1 MAMGL
6 KEIVAAA
13 KGRLSGRSFT
23 RDVASTFSIQSLALC
38 VGIANAIILA
48 RCLGPQNKGI
58 VAMALLVPNM
68 LVLFLSTGMNLA
80 CVYYVGSE
88 KMDVATVSA
97 HCVAYSL
104 VVSVFCAVG
113 VVPVAATGVLARLLP
128 GLSPHLL
135 LLSSL
140 AIPLGLL
147 HILFSGILQGLRH
160 IPTLNAITFVQ
171 SVLLLSFDFVLLVW
185 FQAGAAGAILAHL
198 GSIIFA
204 LVMLG
209 VCLFREGAVFVP
221 RWSGSVLRPM
231 VTYGLRGHIGN
242 LLHFFNYRLDMF
254 VVNYYLTPGDVGIY
268 TISVRL
274 AELLWMFPRSAAFV
288 IFPKAAATNPQ
299 TMNTFTPRVFRLA
312 VILSILCAAGL
323 IVVGRPLISLFFS
336 RAFVDA
342 YLPMVALLPG
352 TALLGSTK
360 ILTSDIAGRGYPQFN
375 SISAGCAL
383 VLTVV
388 LDFWFIPRYGV
399 LGASVASSIAY
410 GAVAA
415 LSMCFYAKIS
425 RRAGQTLAVTVPVA
439 G

>member
-1 MAMGL
+1 VRLTKIIAMARS
-6 KEIVAAA
+6 
-13 KGRLSGRSFT
+13 RLSGRSFT

-38 VGIANAIILA
+38 IGIANAIILA

-68 LVLFLSTGMNLA
+68 LILFLSAGMNLA

-88 KMDVATVSA
+88 KMDVATVSS

-104 VVSVFCAVG
+104 AVSVFCVVG
-113 VVPVAATGVLARLLP
+113 VIPMVATGVLNRLLP
-128 GLSPHLL
+128 GLPPGLL

-140 AIPLGLL
+140 VIPLGLL

-160 IPTLNAITFVQ
+160 IPTLNVITFVQ
-171 SVLLLSFDFVLLVW
+171 SVLLVSFDFVLLVW
-185 FQAGAAGAILAHL
+185 FRAGAAGAILAHL
-198 GSIIFA
+198 ASITLA
-204 LVMLG
+204 VCVLG
-209 VCLFREGAVFVP
+209 VCLFRQGAVFVP
-221 RWSGSVLRPM
+221 RWKGSVLRPM
-231 VTYGLRGHIGN
+231 VAYGLRGHIGN

-288 IFPKAAATNPQ
+288 IFPKAAATNPEA
-299 TMNTFTPRVFRLA
+299 MNTFTPKVFRL
-312 VILSILCAAGL
+312 VIGLSILCAAGL
-323 IVVGRPLISLFFS
+323 VVVGRPLISLFFS

-360 ILTSDIAGRGYPQFN
+360 ILTSDIAGRGYPQFH

-383 VLTVV
+383 VLTIV
-388 LDFWFIPRYGV
+388 LDFWFIPRHGV

-415 LSMCFYAKIS
+415 LSVCFYAKIS
-425 RRAGQTLAVTVPVA
+425 RKAGRAVVQAAPIGA

>member
-1 MAMGL
+1 MGL
-6 KEIVAAA
+6 TKMVASA
-13 KGRLSGRSFT
+13 KARLSGRSFT

-88 KMDVATVSA
+88 KLDVAAASA
-97 HCVAYSL
+97 HCVAYTL
-104 VVSVFCAVG
+104 AVSVFCAAG
-113 VVPVAATGVLARLLP
+113 MIPIIAAGWLGRLVP
-128 GLSPHLL
+128 GLPVHLL

-140 AIPLGLL
+140 AVPLGLL
-147 HILFSGILQGLRH
+147 HILFSGILQGLRR
-160 IPTLNAITFVQ
+160 IPTLNAVTFVQ
-171 SVLLLSFDFVLLVW
+171 SVLLLSFDLALLVW
-185 FQAGAAGAILAHL
+185 LKAGAAGAILANL
-198 GSIIFA
+198 GSIAIA
-204 LVMLG
+204 LVALG
-209 VCLFREGAVFVP
+209 MCLGREGAVFTP

-231 VTYGLRGHIGN
+231 ITYGLRGHIGN

-288 IFPKAAATNPQ
+288 IFPKAAATTPEA
-299 TMNTFTPRVFRLA
+299 MNIFTPKVFRL
-312 VILSILCAAGL
+312 VTGLSILCAAGL
-323 IVVGRPLISLFFS
+323 IVGGRPLIHLFFS
-336 RAFVDA
+336 RAFLGA

-360 ILTSDIAGRGYPQFN
+360 ILTSDIAGRGFPQFN

-383 VLTVV
+383 VLTVA
-388 LDFWFIPRYGV
+388 LDFWCIPRLGV
-399 LGASVASSIAY
+399 IGASIASSVAY
-410 GAVAA
+410 GAVAV

-425 RRAGQTLAVTVPVA
+425 RKTGGTFSQSVPVGA

>member
-1 MAMGL
+1 
-6 KEIVAAA
+6 
-13 KGRLSGRSFT
+13 
-23 RDVASTFSIQSLALC
+23 LC
-38 VGIANAIILA
+38 VGIVNAIILA

-97 HCVAYSL
+97 HCVAYTL
-104 VVSVFCAVG
+104 AVSVFCAAVMI
-113 VVPVAATGVLARLLP
+113 PIIAAGWLGRLLP
-128 GLSPHLL
+128 GLPVHLL

-140 AIPLGLL
+140 AVPLGLL
-147 HILFSGILQGLRH
+147 HILFSGILQGLRR
-160 IPTLNAITFVQ
+160 IPTVNAVTFVQ
-171 SVLLLSFDFVLLVW
+171 SVLLLSFDLVFLVW
-185 FQAGAAGAILAHL
+185 LKMGAAGAILANL
-198 GSIIFA
+198 GGIAVA
-204 LVMLG
+204 LIVF
-209 VCLFREGAVFVP
+209 VACLSREGAAFAP
-221 RWSGSVLRPM
+221 RWRGVVLRPM
-231 VTYGLRGHIGN
+231 IGYGLRGHIGN
-242 LLHFFNYRLDMF
+242 LLHFFNYRLDIF

-299 TMNTFTPRVFRLA
+299 AMNVFTPKVFRLTA
-312 VILSILCAAGL
+312 VLSILCAAGL
-323 IVVGRPLISLFFS
+323 IVAGRPLIRVFFS
-336 RAFVDA
+336 RAFIDA

-360 ILTSDIAGRGYPQFN
+360 ILTSDIAGRGFPQFN
-375 SISAGCAL
+375 SISAGCAV
-383 VLTVV
+383 VLTVA
-388 LDFWFIPRYGV
+388 LDLWFIPRYGI
-399 LGASVASSIAY
+399 LGASVASSVAY

-425 RRAGQTLAVTVPVA
+425 RKADRTPGRTVPV
-439 G
+439 GRGLTSILL